1 MPVDDVRKA
10 VQSAMNSQMKRP
22 GPMTATRRQI
32 APHAAAP
39 QLQAA
44 PERMAA
50 AEAVP
55 ERVEPVAPVPNRA
68 PLADRSP
75 PTAANADIVVQSSP
89 RSAHIPANA
98 EILVQSSPKD
108 MGTVVILGSKK

>member
-1 MPVDDVRKA
+1 
-10 VQSAMNSQMKRP
+10 
-22 GPMTATRRQI
+22 MTAARRQI
-32 APHAAAP
+32 APHTAAP

-55 ERVEPVAPVPNRA
+55 ERVEPVAPVPNPA

-75 PTAANADIVVQSSP
+75 RTPANADIAVQSSP